1 MKSAMKRQRS
11 TCLGRHGTAQSS
23 VTPARK
29 GGCIPLFWALAVW
42 GASIYAPA
50 ADAFGTEAINSMD
63 GVRDQVVTS
72 KRGGYVVSYVTSP
85 APIPLNE
92 MFEMHVEI
100 RERHKRSPAK
110 RVSLEVDAGMRA
122 HNHGMNTLPV
132 VERQEDGTFW
142 VRGML
147 FHMPGEWNMTFS
159 IKRGLMNDKADVDVV
174 LK

>member
-1 MKSAMKRQRS
+1 M
-11 TCLGRHGTAQSS
+11 
-23 VTPARK
+23 
-29 GGCIPLFWALAVW
+29 PLLWALTVW
-42 GASIYAPA
+42 AASMCASA
-50 ADAFGTEAINSMD
+50 TEAFGTEPINSMD
-63 GVRDQVVTS
+63 VVREQVVTS
-72 KRGGYVVSYVTSP
+72 KRGGYLVSYVTSP